1 MKLSLSKNARRFLGY
16 LFSLGVALLLG
27 SAPTAIKEVIA
38 NLSPAGL
45 LFMRC
50 TIAAIIFTPFT
61 RNLNTKLIRDGAI
74 LGLLLFSIYATEAIG
89 LLTTSANRASFIFGL
104 NIVFVMLFEFL
115 LSKRLST
122 RIATT
127 CLLAFGGIGLI
138 ILESG
143 EPLTGNF
150 WLLTCAFIDATQIVA
165 LGVFAPRHPPASLAA
180 IQFWVIALLSLLWA
194 APALTEQFEV
204 VKAHPE
210 TLGYIAYM
218 GIACSALSIL
228 LQTIAQ
234 RWIPSHEAAIFSGTE
249 PVFGAI
255 FAFLFLGES
264 FGIVGFVGAAMVLAG
279 VARILRGEEQ
289 REKVG

>member
-1 MKLSLSKNARRFLGY
+1 MKLSLSKKTRRFLGY
-16 LFSLGVALLLG
+16 LLSLGVALLLG

-50 TIAAIIFTPFT
+50 TIAAIFFTAFT

-74 LGLLLFSIYATEAIG
+74 LGLLLFSIYATEATG
-89 LLTTSANRASFIFGL
+89 LLTVSANRASFIFGL
-104 NIVFVMLFEFL
+104 NIVFVMLLEFL
-115 LSKRLST
+115 LNKHLST
-122 RIATT
+122 RVATT

-150 WLLTCAFIDATQIVA
+150 WLLTCAFIDAIQIVA

-180 IQFWVIALLSLLWA
+180 IQFWVAALLSLSWT
-194 APALTEQFEV
+194 APTLTEQFEV

-210 TLGYIAYM
+210 TLSYIAYM
-218 GIACSALSIL
+218 GIATSALSIL
-228 LQTIAQ
+228 FQTIAQ
-234 RWIPSHEAAIFSGTE
+234 RWIPPHEVAIVSGTE

-264 FGIVGFVGAAMVLAG
+264 FGIVGFVGAVMVLLG
-279 VARILRGEEQ
+279 ITLILRGEEQ

>member
-1 MKLSLSKNARRFLGY
+1 MKLSLSKNVRRFLGY

-38 NLSPAGL
+38 NVSPAGQM
-45 LFMRC
+45 FMRS
-50 TIAAIIFTPFT
+50 TIAAIIFTPFI

-115 LSKRLST
+115 LNKRLST
-122 RIATT
+122 RVATT
-127 CLLAFGGIGLI
+127 CLLAFVGIGLI
-138 ILESG
+138 IWESG
-143 EPLTGNF
+143 EPLAGNF
-150 WLLTCAFIDATQIVA
+150 WLLSCAFMDAAQIVT

-194 APALTEQFEV
+194 APTLTEQFET

-234 RWIPSHEAAIFSGTE
+234 RWIPSHEAAIFSATE
-249 PVFGAI
+249 PVFGAF
-255 FAFLFLGES
+255 FAFFFLGES

-279 VARILRGEEQ
+279 VTRILKGEEQ
-289 REKVG
+289 HEKMG